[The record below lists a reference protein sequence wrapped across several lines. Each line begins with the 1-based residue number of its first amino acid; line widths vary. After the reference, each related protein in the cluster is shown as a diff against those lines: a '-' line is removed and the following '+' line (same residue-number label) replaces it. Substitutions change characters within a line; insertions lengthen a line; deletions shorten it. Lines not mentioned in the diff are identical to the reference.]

1 MVQPKCSDQQR
12 DLFEL
17 NDPPVQLCV
26 QIKQQ
31 LVPLVQA
38 MLLEILTPPTSK
50 EVGDD
55 EAQS

>member
-1 MVQPKCSDQQR
+1 MQPGHAGQQR

-17 NDPPVQLCV
+17 NDPPVQLCD
-26 QIKQQ
+26 QHKQR

-38 MLLEILTPPTSK
+38 MLLAILAPTTSK

-55 EAQS
+55 EDQL

>member
-1 MVQPKCSDQQR
+1 MQPRRADQQR

-17 NDPPVQLCV
+17 NDPPIQLCD
-26 QIKQQ
+26 QHKQR

-38 MLLEILTPPTSK
+38 MLLEILTPTTNK

-55 EAQS
+55 EGPL

>member
-1 MVQPKCSDQQR
+1 MVQPKCADRQR
-12 DLFEL
+12 DLFGL

-38 MLLEILTPPTSK
+38 MLLEILTPTTSK

-55 EAQS
+55 EAQP

>member
-1 MVQPKCSDQQR
+1 MRARHADRQR

-17 NDPPVQLCV
+17 NNPPIQLCD
-26 QIKQQ
+26 QYKQR

-38 MLLEILTPPTSK
+38 MLLEILVPTISK

-55 EAQS
+55 KGQL

>member
-1 MVQPKCSDQQR
+1 MQPRCAGQQR

-17 NDPPVQLCV
+17 NDPPVQLGD
-26 QIKQQ
+26 QHKQR

-38 MLLEILTPPTSK
+38 MLLEILAPTTSK

-55 EAQS
+55 EDQL